1 MKKKISEIIIVEGRH
16 DTDAI
21 NHAVDAHTIETHGF
35 GIKKET
41 WDLIKKAH
49 ETRGIIILTDPDH
62 AGMQIRKRIKE
73 SFPEAKEAHIK
84 GSEVEDA
91 SPETIISALSS
102 ARCGIEYKEE
112 VFTFSDMIRNGLSGN
127 RNAVSKRR
135 DLGDKL
141 GIGYGST
148 KQFLNKLNLFGIRK
162 EDFYEALQDRKNS

>member
-21 NHAVDAHTIETHGF
+21 NRAVDGYTIETHGF

-41 WDLIKKAH
+41 WDLIKKAY

-62 AGMQIRKRIKE
+62 AGMQIRRRIKAC
-73 SFPEAKEAHIK
+73 FPQAKEAHIK
-84 GSEVEDA
+84 DSEVEDA
-91 SPETIISALSS
+91 SPEAIVSALSS
-102 ARCGIEYKEE
+102 ARCGREENEE
-112 VFTFSDMIRNGLSGN
+112 VFTFSDLIRNGLSGN
-127 RNAVSKRR
+127 QNAVSKRR

-148 KQFLNKLNLFGIRK
+148 KQFLKKLNLFGIRK
-162 EDFYEALQDRKNS
+162 EDFHEALQYRKNS